1 MKSCFDQKWRSTTIV
16 AVRRNGKVVVAGDGQ
31 LSLGDTIMKNHA
43 RKVRRLYD
51 DRVVVGFAGASAD
64 AFTLFEK
71 FEAKLDEYR
80 GNLVRSSVELAKDW
94 RMDRALRHL
103 EALLI
108 VCDEENTLVIS
119 GNGDVIEPD
128 EDVIAIGSG
137 GPFAQAAAMA
147 LLKFTDMDAES
158 IARESLAMAARIC
171 VFTNQEFVLEALPKS
186 PEEPPSKKRNSK
198 D

>member
-1 MKSCFDQKWRSTTIV
+1 MKLYSDQKWRSTTIL

-43 RKVRRLYD
+43 RKVRRLHD

-158 IARESLAMAARIC
+158 IARESLALAARIC

-186 PEEPPSKKRNSK
+186 SEGPPSKKRNSK

>member
-1 MKSCFDQKWRSTTIV
+1 MKSYFDQKWRSTTIV

-147 LLKFTDMDAES
+147 LLKFTDMDAAS
-158 IARESLAMAARIC
+158 IARESLALAARIC
-171 VFTNQEFVLEALPKS
+171 VFTNQEFVLEALPKF